1 MADREKILR
10 FFKAGGDEELA
21 GKLIDLADQARRNR
35 RYMVS
40 DFMDPH
46 GINVADI
53 VASNYTQ
60 ITMKSFGGFQN
71 AERMRI
77 AYVVDDFYGEPD
89 FAIAALLV
97 TWDKRYYDV
106 GHRDVLGAFTGMGCS
121 RDILGDI
128 VFTDEGAQMV
138 VDKTMV
144 PFILSNLTQI
154 GAATVEVKEIP
165 LTELKEKE
173 QRVKVISATLSALRL
188 DAVAAAGFGVS
199 RSRMAEE
206 IKGQNVRVNWQDA
219 KNPSQLVKEGDVISF
234 RSRGRAELAEVRGT
248 TKKGR
253 MAITMKRYL

>member
-1 MADREKILR
+1 M
-10 FFKAGGDEELA
+10 
-21 GKLIDLADQARRNR
+21 
-35 RYMVS
+35 
-40 DFMDPH
+40 
-46 GINVADI
+46 
-53 VASNYTQ
+53 
-60 ITMKSFGGFQN
+60 
-71 AERMRI
+71 
-77 AYVVDDFYGEPD
+77 DDFYGEPD

-173 QRVKVISATLSALRL
+173 QRVKVISATVSALRL

>member
-77 AYVVDDFYGEPD
+77 AYVVDDFFMVNRILPLRP
-89 FAIAALLV
+89 FFV

-106 GHRDVLGAFTGMGCS
+106 GHRDVLGA
-121 RDILGDI
+121 L
-128 VFTDEGAQMV
+128 
-138 VDKTMV
+138 
-144 PFILSNLTQI
+144 
-154 GAATVEVKEIP
+154 
-165 LTELKEKE
+165 
-173 QRVKVISATLSALRL
+173 RVW
-188 DAVAAAGFGVS
+188 AAAG
-199 RSRMAEE
+199 
-206 IKGQNVRVNWQDA
+206 
-219 KNPSQLVKEGDVISF
+219 ISWETLSLPTREPRWLLTRPWSLLSF
-234 RSRGRAELAEVRGT
+234 PT
-248 TKKGR
+248 
-253 MAITMKRYL
+253 

>member
-106 GHRDVLGAFTGMGCS
+106 GHPRCFWGAFYGVWAAAGIS
-121 RDILGDI
+121 WGDI
-128 VFTDEGAQMV
+128 VFTDEGARWLL
-138 VDKTMV
+138 TR
-144 PFILSNLTQI
+144 PWSLLSFPT
-154 GAATVEVKEIP
+154 
-165 LTELKEKE
+165 
-173 QRVKVISATLSALRL
+173 
-188 DAVAAAGFGVS
+188 
-199 RSRMAEE
+199 
-206 IKGQNVRVNWQDA
+206 
-219 KNPSQLVKEGDVISF
+219 
-234 RSRGRAELAEVRGT
+234 
-248 TKKGR
+248 
-253 MAITMKRYL
+253 

>member
-106 GHRDVLGAFTGMGCS
+106 GHRDVLGA
-121 RDILGDI
+121 L
-128 VFTDEGAQMV
+128 
-138 VDKTMV
+138 
-144 PFILSNLTQI
+144 
-154 GAATVEVKEIP
+154 
-165 LTELKEKE
+165 
-173 QRVKVISATLSALRL
+173 RVW
-188 DAVAAAGFGVS
+188 AAAG
-199 RSRMAEE
+199 
-206 IKGQNVRVNWQDA
+206 
-219 KNPSQLVKEGDVISF
+219 ISWETLSLPTREPRWLLTRPWSLLSF
-234 RSRGRAELAEVRGT
+234 PT
-248 TKKGR
+248 
-253 MAITMKRYL
+253 

>member
-77 AYVVDDFYGEPD
+77 AYVVDDFM
-89 FAIAALLV
+89 V
-97 TWDKRYYDV
+97 NR
-106 GHRDVLGAFTGMGCS
+106 
-121 RDILGDI
+121 ILPLR
-128 VFTDEGAQMV
+128 
-138 VDKTMV
+138 
-144 PFILSNLTQI
+144 PFL
-154 GAATVEVKEIP
+154 
-165 LTELKEKE
+165 
-173 QRVKVISATLSALRL
+173 
-188 DAVAAAGFGVS
+188 
-199 RSRMAEE
+199 
-206 IKGQNVRVNWQDA
+206 
-219 KNPSQLVKEGDVISF
+219 
-234 RSRGRAELAEVRGT
+234 
-248 TKKGR
+248 
-253 MAITMKRYL
+253 

>member
-144 PFILSNLTQI
+144 PFYPFQLDTDRGGHGRSKGNSPNGAQGK
-154 GAATVEVKEIP
+154 GAACQGHFRHRFSP
-165 LTELKEKE
+165 
-173 QRVKVISATLSALRL
+173 SAGCCRGGWLWRFPFPHGRGNQGAECARQL
-188 DAVAAAGFGVS
+188 AG
-199 RSRMAEE
+199 RQ
-206 IKGQNVRVNWQDA
+206 K
-219 KNPSQLVKEGDVISF
+219 SF
-234 RSRGRAELAEVRGT
+234 PACQGRGCDFL
-248 TKKGR
+248 
-253 MAITMKRYL
+253 

>member
-77 AYVVDDFYGEPD
+77 AYVVDDFYGGFCHCGPSCNLGQT
-89 FAIAALLV
+89 LL
-97 TWDKRYYDV
+97 
-106 GHRDVLGAFTGMGCS
+106 
-121 RDILGDI
+121 
-128 VFTDEGAQMV
+128 
-138 VDKTMV
+138 
-144 PFILSNLTQI
+144 
-154 GAATVEVKEIP
+154 
-165 LTELKEKE
+165 
-173 QRVKVISATLSALRL
+173 
-188 DAVAAAGFGVS
+188 
-199 RSRMAEE
+199 
-206 IKGQNVRVNWQDA
+206 
-219 KNPSQLVKEGDVISF
+219 
-234 RSRGRAELAEVRGT
+234 
-248 TKKGR
+248 
-253 MAITMKRYL
+253 